1 MSAQERL
8 GLLDA
13 TSDFNE
19 ALINATNSEF
29 GFQTGLVYLLNNDAL
44 PLNWLEKFFENLVIP
59 DNSVALDEVDLANGC
74 LKLSEILL
82 LEFSDDEFIK
92 VLETLSEIVQ
102 LSLETDSLFNEG
114 GQGLDICIGCH
125 RDDPTFLVYETQHGL
140 FD

>member
-8 GLLDA
+8 ALLDA

-29 GFQTGLVYLLNNDAL
+29 GFQTGLVHLLNNDAL

-59 DNSVALDEVDLANGC
+59 DNSVALDEIDLANGG

-92 VLETLSEIVQ
+92 VLETLSQVVQ
-102 LSLETDSLFNEG
+102 LSLQADALLNEG
-114 GQGLDICIGCH
+114 G
-125 RDDPTFLVYETQHGL
+125 
-140 FD
+140 